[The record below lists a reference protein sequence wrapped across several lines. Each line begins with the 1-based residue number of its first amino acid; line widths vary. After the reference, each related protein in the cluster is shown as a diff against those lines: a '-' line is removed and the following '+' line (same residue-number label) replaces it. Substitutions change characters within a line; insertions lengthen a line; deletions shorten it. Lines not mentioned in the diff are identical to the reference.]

1 MGPSSKRYH
10 YCSTS
15 KISKVPNSDN
25 CFVIHWDR
33 KESAKKHKP
42 VFRTKEHKFHISKG
56 FMLSI
61 FWGYLLA
68 CPIYVILDFRNIA
81 LDTTNRQADTVI
93 PDSLFRVQVQRCER
107 EDWVSKSFEAQQA
120 SILNTLSSSQ
130 ISRQSNS
137 LFLGCNTI
145 FKFDRLQKSQ
155 TASLQFLK
163 GIADYIEL
171 GRDIWYCLHD
181 DAIEFLDGDEE
192 LDSRE
197 PGPRK
202 SSFR

>member
-1 MGPSSKRYH
+1 
-10 YCSTS
+10 
-15 KISKVPNSDN
+15 
-25 CFVIHWDR
+25 
-33 KESAKKHKP
+33 
-42 VFRTKEHKFHISKG
+42 
-56 FMLSI
+56 MLSI
-61 FWGYLLA
+61 FWGSLLA

-197 PGPRK
+197 TGPRK